1 VWFIA
6 ADFKNGGV
14 AGAYRG
20 FEAAARVLG
29 WKFKVVDSHGNRAE
43 IVNFLRQAVAER
55 PDGIVLGGFSA
66 ADFPAELALAKKA
79 RISLV
84 GWHAAETPGANDD
97 VFYNVSTDPVVVATK
112 AADLVLEDARKNNRS
127 VGVILFT
134 DNQFSIANIKT
145 KVMKETIERCQG
157 YRGCKVLTTANV
169 AIAEA
174 DTVIPKLVPRLSM
187 LFGDEWT
194 YSLAI
199 NDVYYDS
206 INFPLIEAKR
216 QSVINIAA
224 GDGSSNAIGRI
235 KSKQSQQ
242 IATVAEPLAMEG
254 WQIVDELNRAFA
266 GVSPSGFV
274 PKPILVNKELLLSL
288 GGGELES
295 NHSFERVYND
305 IWRKK

>member
-1 VWFIA
+1 MLRGALIRYLAYGASFCLTCLPTFRALALSPTTAPATGGDEDYGPSSGPVALADKSVWFIA

-134 DNQFSIANIKT
+134 DNQF
-145 KVMKETIERCQG
+145 
-157 YRGCKVLTTANV
+157 
-169 AIAEA
+169 
-174 DTVIPKLVPRLSM
+174 
-187 LFGDEWT
+187 
-194 YSLAI
+194 
-199 NDVYYDS
+199 
-206 INFPLIEAKR
+206 
-216 QSVINIAA
+216 
-224 GDGSSNAIGRI
+224 
-235 KSKQSQQ
+235 
-242 IATVAEPLAMEG
+242 
-254 WQIVDELNRAFA
+254 
-266 GVSPSGFV
+266 
-274 PKPILVNKELLLSL
+274 
-288 GGGELES
+288 
-295 NHSFERVYND
+295 
-305 IWRKK
+305 